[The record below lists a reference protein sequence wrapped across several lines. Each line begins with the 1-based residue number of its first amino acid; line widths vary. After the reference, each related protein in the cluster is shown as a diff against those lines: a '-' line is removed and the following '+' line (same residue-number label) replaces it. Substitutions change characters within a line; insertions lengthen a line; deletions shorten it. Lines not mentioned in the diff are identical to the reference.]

1 MPRLICRIGEVASDT
16 GAPRNVA
23 RAFKALCQRS
33 GVPEITLHEGRHSH
47 TTTLIAAGVPIGVV
61 SQRLGHSRVS
71 TTMDV
76 YAHVLPSMQAAA
88 TAEIERLFFPDGAVQ
103 LEPQDGPH
111 TDQSVIESPTS

>member
-33 GVPEITLHEGRHSH
+33 GVPEITLHEGRHTH

-61 SQRLGHSRVS
+61 SQRLGHSKVS
-71 TTMDV
+71 TTMDI
-76 YAHVLPSMQAAA
+76 YAHVIPPMQAAA
-88 TAEIERLFFPDGAVQ
+88 TAEIERIYFADSPVQ
-103 LEPQDGPH
+103 SATHDEALKIQSAIEP
-111 TDQSVIESPTS
+111 PTS